1 MIGVSPDADFS
12 YDDIRRQLAAR
23 DHAAWAAGQA
33 SRHTGAVWS
42 ALSPQPRRRRDADQL
57 TAAVDAEFAARRAWR
72 DSPQGRLTSAL
83 CALQQ
88 AARALDQRA
97 EALREAARRDPD
109 LAAGSWPQRREGLR
123 REAARLRQ
131 ALKEVLRALP

>member
-1 MIGVSPDADFS
+1 MSPDANFS

-33 SRHTGAVWS
+33 TRHTGAVWS
-42 ALSPQPRRRRDADQL
+42 ALSPEPRRRRDADQL
-57 TAAVDAEFAARRAWR
+57 TAAADAEFAARRAWR
-72 DSPQGRLTSAL
+72 ESPQGRLTSAL
-83 CALQQ
+83 CTLQP

-109 LAAGSWPQRREGLR
+109 LAADLWSQRRVDVR
-123 REAARLRQ
+123 RDATRLRQ